1 MARFLVYTIFV
12 FALNQLIAQDQ
23 ILTFQKWRKIIHTYS
38 TGSYIAFMDHDRQWQ
53 YGIITRI
60 RKDSFYI
67 RPYVLLVSMKID
79 TMSFDLSAY
88 SLTDI
93 FAMPKPGVEI
103 GDVKDSKNNQV
114 LTDAG
119 HVHFYWIKGGWL
131 FRVLGIGYAGLNIF
145 NSVVTK
151 NQPIS
156 WSGLGI
162 AAGLFAFGE
171 FLKLSYS
178 PILKLG
184 NKYSMKVY

>member
-1 MARFLVYTIFV
+1 MTRFFLGVIFL
-12 FALNQLIAQDQ
+12 FALSQLTAQDQ
-23 ILTFQKWRKIIHTYS
+23 ILAFRKNSKIIHTYS
-38 TGSYIAFMDHDRQWQ
+38 TGSYIAFMDHGRQWQ

-67 RPYVLLVSMKID
+67 RPYVLLVSLKID

-88 SLTDI
+88 SLADAY
-93 FAMPKPGVEI
+93 AMPKPGVEI
-103 GDVKDSKNNQV
+103 GDVKDSKNSQI

-131 FRVLGIGYAGLNIF
+131 FRVLGIGYPGLNIF

-156 WSGLGI
+156 WAGLGI
-162 AAGLFAFGE
+162 AAGLFAFGGL
-171 FLKLSYS
+171 LKLSYS

-184 NKYSMKVY
+184 KKYSMKVY

>member
-1 MARFLVYTIFV
+1 MARIFFSAIFL
-12 FALNQLIAQDQ
+12 FALNQLTAQDQ
-23 ILTFQKWRKIIHTYS
+23 ILTFSKKGNIIKTYS
-38 TGSYIAFMDHDRQWQ
+38 TGSYIAFMDHAQQWQ

-60 RKDSFYI
+60 RRDSFYI

-79 TMSFDLSAY
+79 TMSFDISSYALADVY
-88 SLTDI
+88 
-93 FAMPKPGVEI
+93 AMPKQGVEI
-103 GDVKDSKNNQV
+103 GDVKDSRNNQV

-131 FRVLGIGYAGLNIF
+131 FRVLGIGYASLNIF
-145 NSVVTK
+145 NSAVTK

-156 WSGLGI
+156 WAGLGI

-171 FLKLSYS
+171 LLKLSYS

-184 NKYSMKVY
+184 RKYSLKVY